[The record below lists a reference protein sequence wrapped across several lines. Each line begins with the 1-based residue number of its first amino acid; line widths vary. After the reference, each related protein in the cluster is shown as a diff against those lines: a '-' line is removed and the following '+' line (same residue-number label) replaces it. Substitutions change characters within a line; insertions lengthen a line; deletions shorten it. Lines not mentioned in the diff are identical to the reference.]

1 MFPGKPEKYNF
12 IVLLQKKSGNSQ
24 IIGSPF
30 VAHSNCQHQL
40 ENTFY
45 GNMFCIRD
53 FEGWQRLQF
62 FLIFTPLLPILY
74 IIYLFIPNLKHFT
87 WYYFFSDESIKRSVN
102 NDN

>member
-1 MFPGKPEKYNF
+1 M
-12 IVLLQKKSGNSQ
+12 LQ
-24 IIGSPF
+24 F

-62 FLIFTPLLPILY
+62 FLIFTPILPVLY
-74 IIYLFIPNLKHFT
+74 IIYLFVPNLKVNLSHFHLDYALIVPCHAPT
-87 WYYFFSDESIKRSVN
+87 LTEKEKKSF
-102 NDN
+102 